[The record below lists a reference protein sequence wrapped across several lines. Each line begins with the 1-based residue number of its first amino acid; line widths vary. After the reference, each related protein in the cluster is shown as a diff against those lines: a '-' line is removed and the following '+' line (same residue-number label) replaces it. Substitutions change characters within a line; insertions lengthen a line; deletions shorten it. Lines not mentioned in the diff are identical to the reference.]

1 MFWKIM
7 GVVWTLMLVAIVG
20 LHVHQF
26 CLAGAGRTRA
36 HAGQPVQSLEPP
48 AGTQATAIIADVPA
62 EYLPSIDL
70 LVHSDP
76 IVARAAKD
84 DRVRMIDMRFY
95 DKLLADSRKYFGV
108 RVVGPE
114 GAENVLIH
122 VRNCP
127 SKEVASDVAGA
138 IASSFLEYARSSAR
152 RPIHEQIEHV
162 AEKEHALQQSID
174 QLQAEVTKIRASSG
188 WLSDTDSLPGL
199 KLRLLVERE
208 MEVRAKY
215 ALAAHRY
222 TAHKKRAAETRKKAP
237 AVKAPDGKVKDAA
250 AGAPGADG
258 SKKPVGKAPKLP
270 RKAVLAQ
277 ALEEVSAELT
287 AMRESTNEARGEH
300 RDFVKKM
307 DRVRAIQ
314 SEISLLTEDLR
325 AVRKRL
331 LKVRFEGK
339 MVGAKP
345 VLLGVVTVK

>member
-1 MFWKIM
+1 MSVMWL
-7 GVVWTLMLVAIVG
+7 VVLAAVVG
-20 LHVHQF
+20 LYVQQSSSQ
-26 CLAGAGRTRA
+26 GRPA
-36 HAGQPVQSLEPP
+36 AQPAQPADPP

-62 EYLPSIDL
+62 KYLPSVDL

-108 RVVGPE
+108 RVVGLE
-114 GAENVLIH
+114 GAENVLID
-122 VRNCP
+122 VRNCS
-127 SKEVASDVAGA
+127 SKEAASDVAGA
-138 IASSFLEYARSSAR
+138 IASAFLEYVQNEPQR
-152 RPIHEQIEHV
+152 RINKQIRYV
-162 AEKEHALQQSID
+162 AEKEHALTMSIEK
-174 QLQAEVTKIRASSG
+174 LQAEVTKVRAISE
-188 WLSDTDSLPGL
+188 WFSDEDSLIAH
-199 KLRLLVERE
+199 KLRLLLKQE

-222 TAHKKRAAETRKKAP
+222 TAYEERAAEIRKKAP
-237 AVKAPDGKVKDAA
+237 AVKAPAGKAEDLAKVI
-250 AGAPGADG
+250 PGPDEPEKA
-258 SKKPVGKAPKLP
+258 VGKAPKLP